1 MPSRRDGRGT
11 SMSLGAEIEH
21 RALDTW
27 EIAPRLEVERMQ
39 QRLLAD
45 QLRYVSAAS
54 WFYRSKLGALGGEV
68 NADVLAELPFTTKD
82 DLRRAQSDEPPFG
95 SLQAANRADIV
106 RLHVT
111 SGTTGR
117 PLAIGFTREDLRISS
132 SIGARVYW
140 AAGVDVED
148 VFSHRL
154 NYSLYVGG
162 LADHLALEQ
171 TGATVVPVGLGQ
183 SERILELWND
193 LRPTGLY
200 STPSYARHL
209 AEIARRQGVEPRSLG
224 LRLVLGGGEPG
235 GDIPETRALIEETW
249 GAQVGDIYGLGE
261 VWPTFAGH
269 CAARDGLHLSAP
281 DALFVELIDPD
292 SSGDPVEMSPGAEGE
307 LVYTHLRYVPP
318 LSSDIEAG
326 TWFASSIPAV
336 AVWTTPRLRILGR
349 SDAMFIVRGVNVFP
363 QAIEGILDELVPSH
377 GAFAVLLREPQ
388 PVPPV
393 PLLVEAAGGSED
405 LADTVQAAIRTRL
418 QFTCQVSFVGAGALA
433 LQSEHKSRSVFRTYQ
448 GEQPPGLEHE
458 GAGANA

>member
-1 MPSRRDGRGT
+1 
-11 SMSLGAEIEH
+11 MSLGAEIEH

-54 WFYRSKLGALGGEV
+54 SFYRSKLGALGGEV

-132 SIGARVYW
+132 SIGARAYW

-148 VFSHRL
+148 VFLHCL

-307 LVYTHLRYVPP
+307 LVYTHLRRRATP
-318 LSSDIEAG
+318 LVRYRSGDVVRVLDPCSCGLDH
-326 TWFASSIPAV
+326 ASAPHPGSQRRDVHRP
-336 AVWTTPRLRILGR
+336 WSQRL
-349 SDAMFIVRGVNVFP
+349 
-363 QAIEGILDELVPSH
+363 
-377 GAFAVLLREPQ
+377 
-388 PVPPV
+388 
-393 PLLVEAAGGSED
+393 
-405 LADTVQAAIRTRL
+405 
-418 QFTCQVSFVGAGALA
+418 
-433 LQSEHKSRSVFRTYQ
+433 
-448 GEQPPGLEHE
+448 PPG
-458 GAGANA
+458 NRRDS

>member
-1 MPSRRDGRGT
+1 
-11 SMSLGAEIEH
+11 MSLGAEIEH

-54 WFYRSKLGALGGEV
+54 SFYRSKLGALGGEV

-132 SIGARVYW
+132 SIGARAYW

-148 VFSHRL
+148 VFLHCL

-307 LVYTHLRYVPP
+307 LVYTHLRRRATP
-318 LSSDIEAG
+318 LVRYRSGDVVRVLDPCSCG
-326 TWFASSIPAV
+326 R
-336 AVWTTPRLRILGR
+336 TTPRLRILGR